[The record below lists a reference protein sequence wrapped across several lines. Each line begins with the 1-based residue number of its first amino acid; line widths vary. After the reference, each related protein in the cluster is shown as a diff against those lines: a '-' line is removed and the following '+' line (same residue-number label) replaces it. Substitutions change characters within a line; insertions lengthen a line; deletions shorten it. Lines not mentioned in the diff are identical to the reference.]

1 MNELLGFVLS
11 ICILALGIPIGDYL
25 SRITKEELKSG
36 QKWFKIIIM
45 ICFIGAIFALIWG
58 SDALLFGFLFMAIV
72 TSRSLNR
79 KGKKRAKR

>member
-11 ICILALGIPIGDYL
+11 ICILALGIPMGDYL

-36 QKWFKIIIM
+36 QKWFKIII
-45 ICFIGAIFALIWG
+45 IFCFVGAILALILE
-58 SDALLFGFLFMAIV
+58 SDALLFGLLFMAIV

-79 KGKKRAKR
+79 KKAKR